1 MSRDM
6 VTSYVET
13 LIERITGVDKAVP
26 DADGDYPVRHQDAL
40 YFIRVAGNDLTLVAL
55 PSTELD
61 DMITRYPAPKDSER
75 TFSDQLRF
83 ELVSRTVIG
92 RTVIDHERVFRSP
105 DATPFEVAA
114 IYTFAGDK
122 IARVDFV
129 KA

>member
-1 MSRDM
+1 MS
-6 VTSYVET
+6 VEAIVQGQ
-13 LIERITGVDKAVP
+13 LDAYNAQDIEAFIPHFADDITVSDLNAEPNLTGLGA
-26 DADGDYPVRHQDAL
+26 YRERH
-40 YFIRVAGNDLTLVAL
+40 VAMFAQFPGNRA
-55 PSTELD
+55 
-61 DMITRYPAPKDSER
+61 
-75 TFSDQLRF
+75 

>member
-1 MSRDM
+1 VSVEAVVQGQLDAYNAQDIEAFIPHFADDIT
-6 VTSYVET
+6 VSDLNAEPNLTSLDAYR
-13 LIERITGVDKAVP
+13 ER
-26 DADGDYPVRHQDAL
+26 H
-40 YFIRVAGNDLTLVAL
+40 VAMFAQFPGNRA
-55 PSTELD
+55 
-61 DMITRYPAPKDSER
+61 
-75 TFSDQLRF
+75 

>member
-1 MSRDM
+1 MS
-6 VTSYVET
+6 VEAIVQGQ
-13 LIERITGVDKAVP
+13 LDAYNAQDIEAFIPHFADDITVSDLNGEP
-26 DADGDYPVRHQDAL
+26 NLTGLDAYRERHVKMFAQ
-40 YFIRVAGNDLTLVAL
+40 FPGNRA
-55 PSTELD
+55 
-61 DMITRYPAPKDSER
+61 
-75 TFSDQLRF
+75 

-92 RTVIDHERVFRSP
+92 RTVIDHERVLRSP